1 MRVLGLTLSRRFAA
15 AGLIAAALAGAATVS
30 ARAQGFEQ
38 GKALYDG
45 FEYRA
50 AAKILEPLAES
61 GNAQASFL
69 VGNIYFFAVGD
80 IEQDLAKAVR
90 FYQAAASAG
99 NRIAMFRLG
108 YLYATGQGVAAN
120 VETAAQWYGRAGRA
134 GYREAYVHMGDMY
147 FIQAEATDQE
157 RPKRELLKQA
167 ALLGSIGA
175 QYRLGVHLVETET
188 LGRDHRRGYAWIE
201 IAARRGH
208 RDAANLLREIT
219 NRFNPAEVRRGKA
232 WAQEFLAGKVPEE
245 LRTGY

>member
-1 MRVLGLTLSRRFAA
+1 MRLPGLTLSRRAAA
-15 AGLIAAALAGAATVS
+15 AGSLALALAFAAPQA

-45 FEYRA
+45 HEYRA
-50 AAKILEPLAES
+50 AARILEPLAQS
-61 GNAQASFL
+61 GNAQASL
-69 VGNIYFFAVGD
+69 LAGNIYFFAVGD

-90 FYQAAASAG
+90 YYQAAANAG
-99 NRIAMFRLG
+99 NRVAMFRLG
-108 YLYATGQGVAAN
+108 YFYATGQGVEAN
-120 VETAAQWYGRAGRA
+120 VQNAAQWYGRAGQA
-134 GYREAYVHMGDMY
+134 GHREAYEYMGDMY
-147 FIQAEATDQE
+147 FIQAEATDEE
-157 RPKRELLKQA
+157 RPKRQLLKQA
-167 ALLGSIGA
+167 ALLGSAGA
-175 QYRLGVHLVETET
+175 QYRLGVHLIETET

-232 WAQEFLAGKVPEE
+232 WAAEFLAGKVPEE